1 MRADLTLHV
10 ERGVLRAQADRQGWS
25 AETTWQTA
33 DDLAGAVTSLL
44 GELRAGKQP
53 APRSVCIS
61 LHPPV
66 VQRRTLAGLSPV
78 GTRDLKRMVAAQ
90 ASRFFRGGRL
100 PMVTDAVWVRRSCA
114 AGPVAL
120 AAAAE
125 LRIVQAILAAAGEA
139 GLLVRAA
146 GIEAEPGWWLSL
158 FPAKPGQSKQWRRTL
173 FLSVIAG
180 TGVVFLAG
188 TAIVGRTILE
198 RRRLDGE
205 ILALRPAAAA
215 LDSLAKLAAD
225 ARDAFN
231 TVEAA
236 RRSCR
241 RLLGVLSAVVLAL
254 PDSAYLTALSLS
266 ADGQGTAT
274 GMAQRP
280 SEVITRLEKYG
291 GVPSPRLDRGGAQ
304 LATPA
309 APWVGF
315 NLQFGETRK

>member
-146 GIEAEPGWWLSL
+146 GIEAEPGRWLSL
-158 FPAKPGQSKQWRRTL
+158 FPAKPGQSKEWRRTL
-173 FLSVIAG
+173 LLSVIAAI
-180 TGVVFLAG
+180 GVLFLAG

-198 RRRLDGE
+198 RRRLDRE
-205 ILALRPAAAA
+205 IAALRPAAAA
-215 LDSLAKLAAD
+215 LDSLARLAAD
-225 ARDAFN
+225 ARHALN

-236 RRSCR
+236 RRSR
-241 RLLGVLSAVVLAL
+241 HRLLQVFSAVVLAL

-280 SEVITRLEKYG
+280 SEVITRLEKHG
-291 GVPSPRLDRGGAQ
+291 GVPSPRLERGGAQ

-315 NLQFGETRK
+315 NLQFGEKWK